1 MAALDLRPLS
11 LGEVLD
17 RTFSLYRQNFWLF
30 VGICA
35 LPRLLILIFQL
46 GQVAFLHASVAPLS
60 PHSGP
65 NFGGLGSGPA
75 LGGILAAGAVGAVI
89 YVIAFLYAHGAS
101 VCAVSDLYLGRSA
114 TISGSFR
121 KMRGHALNLF
131 GVLVLE
137 GLATLA
143 GFILLFVPGFYV
155 MCRVMA
161 GVPAAILEDL
171 GPSDSLQRSWTLTEE
186 NAGRAFVIL
195 LLSAAISYALVALF
209 TGPFFFLMFW
219 AALQKNVQM
228 IQFWTMLID
237 MGSFIGGTLAT
248 PVLTISAT
256 IFYYDLRVRKEAF
269 DLQMM
274 MTEVQ
279 PAGDVPPAPGLASP
293 LS

>member
-46 GQVAFLHASVAPLS
+46 GQVAFLHASVAPLTL
-60 PHSGP
+60 HSGP
-65 NFGGLGSGPA
+65 NFGGLGSGA
-75 LGGILAAGAVGAVI
+75 AVGGMLAAGAIGVVI
-89 YVIAFLYAHGAS
+89 YFIAFLYAHGAS
-101 VCAVSDLYLGRSA
+101 VYAVSHLYLGRSA

-131 GVLVLE
+131 GVLILE

-143 GFILLFVPGFYV
+143 GFILLFFPGVYV
-155 MCRVMA
+155 MCRVMV

-209 TGPFFFLMFW
+209 TGPFFVLMFL
-219 AALQKNVQM
+219 AAVQKNAQM
-228 IQFWTMLID
+228 IQFWTTLVD
-237 MGSFIGGTLAT
+237 LGSFIGGTLAT

-274 MTEVQ
+274 MTS
-279 PAGDVPPAPGLASP
+279 VPPAGNVPSAPELPSP